1 MAGQAARDEEQC
13 INANGVAI
21 AGEAGRKP
29 FRGDRNTAQP
39 IFVERPGGS
48 VLGAALLDLDEGQ
61 RSAAPG
67 NQVDLAAANPRALGE
82 DPPALQTEP
91 PGRERFRPPPACF
104 GDLPLQSLAPSSSAR
119 A

>member
-1 MAGQAARDEEQC
+1 MTGQAARDEEQRIDADC
-13 INANGVAI
+13 VAI

-39 IFVERPGGS
+39 IFVERPGGG
-48 VLGAALLDLDEGQ
+48 VRGAALLDLDEGQ

-67 NQVDLAAANPRALGE
+67 DQVDLAAGNPGALGE

-91 PGRERFRPPPACF
+91 PGGERFRPPPARF
-104 GDLPLQSLAPSSSAR
+104 SELPLQSLAPSSSAR